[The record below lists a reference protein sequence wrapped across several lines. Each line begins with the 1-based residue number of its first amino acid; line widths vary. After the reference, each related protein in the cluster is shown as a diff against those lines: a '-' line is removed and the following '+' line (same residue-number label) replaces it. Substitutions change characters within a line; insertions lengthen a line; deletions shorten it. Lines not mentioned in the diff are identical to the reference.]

1 MLYVTIKINFKQ
13 MKRLLM
19 LMLAVTISLA
29 AIAQSKNV
37 NRANTAFMK
46 KEYAEAIAFIE
57 PALED
62 EKTKDKGR
70 TWHIRAQIYAEIATS
85 EYDSVRAIDPDAMM
99 KAVNSYNKVLELE
112 KEGSNYHGLATI
124 NVNQLTGSVMN
135 KGVEAFQNDDF
146 ETALAAFDQ
155 YSLIVPEDTTGFIYA
170 ALMAQQLD
178 RYEDVVKYYEGAF
191 NLDYY
196 SKAGLNAVIYFE
208 LNKLDNAEKAME
220 YAKLAMDK
228 YPDDN
233 DFRKTAVDILIKMDK
248 MDDAIA
254 SLKIALEKEPENSR
268 LYTNLGLLYDSQER
282 FDEAVEQY
290 EKALSLNPAE
300 RFALINLAVF
310 YIGQGDKINKTAIE
324 MDVATY
330 RKEGEKVE
338 TAAKLEWG
346 KSLPFLQ
353 KVLEADENDELA
365 LQNLHAVY
373 FKLKDYESAKKI
385 EQRRRALGYI
395 VDDN

>member
-1 MLYVTIKINFKQ
+1 

-385 EQRRRALGYI
+385 EVRRRALGYI

>member
-1 MLYVTIKINFKQ
+1 

>member
-385 EQRRRALGYI
+385 EVRRRALGYI

>member
-1 MLYVTIKINFKQ
+1 
-13 MKRLLM
+13 MKRLMM
-19 LMLAVTISLA
+19 LMVAATISFA

-37 NRANTAFMK
+37 NKANTAFSK

-57 PALED
+57 PALVD
-62 EKTKDKGR
+62 EKTKDKGK
-70 TWHIRAQIYAEIATS
+70 TWYIRGQIYDDIATS
-85 EYDSVRAIDPDAMM
+85 EDENVRAIDPDALT
-99 KAVNSYNKVLELE
+99 KAVDSYNKVMELE
-112 KEGSNYHGLATI
+112 KESSTHYGLAMI
-124 NVNQLTGSVMN
+124 GVNQLTGSVMN
-135 KGVEAFQNDDF
+135 KGVEAFQNDDY
-146 ETALAAFDQ
+146 ETALTAFDQ
-155 YSLIVPEDTTGFIYA
+155 YSLVVPEDTTGFIYA
-170 ALMAQQLD
+170 ALMAQQLE

-191 NLDYY
+191 NLGYY
-196 SKAGLNAVIYFE
+196 PKAALNADVFYE
-208 LNKLDNAEKAME
+208 LNKLDDPEKAME
-220 YAKLAMDK
+220 YVKLAMDK

-254 SLKIALEKEPENSR
+254 SLKVAIEEEPENSM

-282 FDEAVEQY
+282 FEEAVEQY
-290 EKALSLNPAE
+290 KKALDINPAE

-310 YIGQGDKINKTAIE
+310 YIGQGDKINKEAIE

-338 TAAKLEWG
+338 TAAKVEWG
-346 KSLPFLQ
+346 KSIPFLQ